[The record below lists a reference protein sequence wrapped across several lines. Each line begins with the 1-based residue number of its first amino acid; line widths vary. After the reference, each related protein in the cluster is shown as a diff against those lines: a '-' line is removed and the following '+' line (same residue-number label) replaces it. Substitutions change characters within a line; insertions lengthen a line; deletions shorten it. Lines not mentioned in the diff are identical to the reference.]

1 MSSIEWSD
9 AQLRILV
16 DERKQRNAEYHA
28 TPNKKKRLFW
38 EDIANKINEQE
49 RTNYFIGDD
58 CHKKFLHLTKAF
70 YVSSDCLSSMRLL
83 DSKICLLLIYQTAEK
98 YKKGTGTKRS
108 LVGEE
113 IYEEFSNKFWLNQ
126 GIYFRRK

>member
-70 YVSSDCLSSMRLL
+70 YVSSDCLCSMRNL
-83 DSKICLLLIYQTAEK
+83 DSKIYLLL
-98 YKKGTGTKRS
+98 
-108 LVGEE
+108 LH
-113 IYEEFSNKFWLNQ
+113 
-126 GIYFRRK
+126 